1 MKKTNLTIKFYLRIL
16 IIQLTA
22 ISISAQ
28 VSEIEKLLELDLE
41 SLTNISIISATK
53 TVSTINEV
61 PSTVRVITEKTIKE
75 NGYLTLEDALSCLPG
90 FQFRNILGFNSYIFQ
105 RGIPNQNNL
114 ILLLIDGIQ
123 VNELNS
129 GGFYAGGQFNLDNVK
144 QIEVIYGPSSSLYGT
159 NAISGIINII
169 TKSTKESKG
178 FSISGLYGSF
188 KTYNVST
195 AYSYY
200 DESSDFGLRI
210 SAMIK
215 SSEKADLK
223 GEDGDYNWTN
233 ELENFEDDYSF
244 EIKSDYKNLQLGIL
258 YQNKQS
264 SRSTNYK
271 SFGTEFWDKNSLW
284 NISFFN
290 GYLKYQHDFS
300 HMVSLNS
307 TAYYRSTTLHD
318 NSVAFVTDSF
328 QVGYYRPASLAGIE
342 NMITYQPFEDLKIIG
357 GVQFEYEKVSEDF
370 STTYSSSPNEKPPV
384 PNSPKTDKNTL
395 LSSYLQGQYHFIE
408 CLELYIGARFDHSSF
423 YENVFTPRLGFV
435 FNKDKFTVKLLYSE
449 AFRAPEP
456 WDYSFGIGNSN
467 LKPEEIRSY
476 EAAVNFRATEN
487 IILGAALYHNKYYN
501 LLTIITE
508 GTGQKFIN
516 RGKSNT
522 LGSELTF
529 DYKSRYVNVFAN
541 YTYNLSEDENGNELP
556 EISKHVANAGITYFP
571 VEVIGISLRG
581 TFLGKRRNNF
591 VIPATG
597 NDLIDEALILN
608 SSISYTGIEHIR
620 LSLLLN
626 NILDQKYFHTSNRPP
641 ERYRQPQRTLMF
653 KIEFNI

>member
-284 NISFFN
+284 NISF
-290 GYLKYQHDFS
+290 
-300 HMVSLNS
+300 
-307 TAYYRSTTLHD
+307 
-318 NSVAFVTDSF
+318 
-328 QVGYYRPASLAGIE
+328 
-342 NMITYQPFEDLKIIG
+342 
-357 GVQFEYEKVSEDF
+357 
-370 STTYSSSPNEKPPV
+370 
-384 PNSPKTDKNTL
+384 
-395 LSSYLQGQYHFIE
+395 
-408 CLELYIGARFDHSSF
+408 
-423 YENVFTPRLGFV
+423 
-435 FNKDKFTVKLLYSE
+435 
-449 AFRAPEP
+449 
-456 WDYSFGIGNSN
+456 
-467 LKPEEIRSY
+467 
-476 EAAVNFRATEN
+476 
-487 IILGAALYHNKYYN
+487 
-501 LLTIITE
+501 
-508 GTGQKFIN
+508 
-516 RGKSNT
+516 
-522 LGSELTF
+522 
-529 DYKSRYVNVFAN
+529 
-541 YTYNLSEDENGNELP
+541 
-556 EISKHVANAGITYFP
+556 
-571 VEVIGISLRG
+571 
-581 TFLGKRRNNF
+581 
-591 VIPATG
+591 
-597 NDLIDEALILN
+597 
-608 SSISYTGIEHIR
+608 
-620 LSLLLN
+620 
-626 NILDQKYFHTSNRPP
+626 
-641 ERYRQPQRTLMF
+641 
-653 KIEFNI
+653 